1 MVQPSGAERA
11 AASAARLPLAPP
23 LFSITTCW
31 PHVSERRA
39 ETMRAIASAPPPG
52 GNGTIRRTNRFGQFR
67 TDKACSDEGCADIRP
82 ARLGGS
88 AAAAGDAI
96 AGRGGVICWPLCW
109 APWLRAAPP
118 PPRPARAPPRG
129 WAEEP

>member
-52 GNGTIRRTNRFGQFR
+52 GNGTIRRTNPFGQFP
-67 TDKACSDEGCADIRP
+67 TDKACSDEVCADGRP
-82 ARLGGS
+82 ARLGVS
-88 AAAAGDAI
+88 AAAAVNAI
-96 AGRGGVICWPLCW
+96 AWPPVVALL
-109 APWLRAAPP
+109 PLFLP
-118 PPRPARAPPRG
+118 
-129 WAEEP
+129 